1 MFLSQLVCNIL
12 HTLSLYFHTLRF
24 CIATILIS
32 CISYCSFSFSIA
44 LLAHFYACLSYK
56 LAIFISLLVHALYIA
71 FFQHISHFFHH
82 IYLSAITHLHFHI
95 CHCFPA
101 HFLFFQHI
109 SFYHTLAFSHLS
121 FLFSSTFLVLVNT
134 FLFVIFFFSTFLVLQ
149 HISFCHIYHS
159 ATACLHFSHLP
170 HFFCHIYLSAT
181 THLHFF
187 TFVISLCFGFS

>member
-1 MFLSQLVCNIL
+1 M
-12 HTLSLYFHTLRF
+12 RF

-32 CISYCSFSFSIA
+32 CISYCSFSFSNT
-44 LLAHFYACLSYK
+44 LLAHSYACLSYK

-134 FLFVIFFFSTFLVLQ
+134 FLFVISFFQHLSGVSTHFFLP
-149 HISFCHIYHS
+149 HIS
-159 ATACLHFSHLP
+159 
-170 HFFCHIYLSAT
+170 
-181 THLHFF
+181 
-187 TFVISLCFGFS
+187 